1 MAAIGAPVLPPITTE
16 ILVINDQGVAHTVTL
31 WPLADNRLVTPGEMA
46 ETLRG
51 IHDTPLLPGMPD
63 GMHTRFGR
71 LKQWSA
77 QLPSLPDPPPQNIVQ
92 ECQTLVGRALDEL
105 KLQLVD
111 APRRPLHGDAHPL
124 NTVILRG
131 KPLACDLDEI
141 CAGPIEIDLSMAF
154 IQAERYPGA
163 DPLAGEKLA
172 AAYGR
177 PYNANLLRS
186 IIHARCVSRAL
197 SLIRFWE
204 EPGAKDD
211 FYQRLDAIEN
221 SGRFRKLYGGES
233 LSMFAGF
240 AD

>member
-16 ILVINDQGVAHTVTL
+16 IPIINDQGVAYTATL

-51 IHDTPLLPGMPD
+51 IHDTQLLPGMPD
-63 GMHTRFGR
+63 AIHTRFGR
-71 LKQWSA
+71 LEQWTA
-77 QLPSLPDPPPQNIVQ
+77 QLSSLPDPPPQNIVQ
-92 ECQTLVGRALDEL
+92 KCQTLVGRALDEL

-111 APRRPLHGDAHPL
+111 TPKRPLHGDAHPL
-124 NTVILRG
+124 NTVIFKG
-131 KPLACDLDEI
+131 KPVTCDLDEI
-141 CAGPIEIDLSMAF
+141 CVGPIEIDLSMAF

-163 DPLAGEKLA
+163 DPSAGEKLA
-172 AAYGR
+172 VAYGR

-221 SGRFRKLYGGES
+221 GGRFRKLYGGES
-233 LSMFAGF
+233 VSMFA
-240 AD
+240 D